1 MIKLTLIIAC
11 VLGATMTAYAQ
22 VAVPPFTSSIQEKF
36 DALPAGSHTSF
47 VGFSGLAATF
57 ANLGTGGAMIINNSG
72 TILPPV
78 SPKHDLFGRGVDVR
92 IDFHQK
98 VAKQFGG
105 MFRVAKAGVNPT
117 QAKLQFFRAGMPVGV
132 AVVVP
137 VNPAAW
143 KWHGYDLSKVG
154 GYDEVHITSLG
165 GTLPGYVG
173 MDNLVRR

>member
-47 VGFSGLAATF
+47 VGFP
-57 ANLGTGGAMIINNSG
+57 GGAMIINNSVA
-72 TILPPV
+72 ILPPV

-117 QAKLQFFRAGMPVGV
+117 QAKFQFFRGGMPVGV

-137 VNPAAW
+137 VNAAAW
-143 KWHGYDLSKVG
+143 KWHGYDLGKVG

>member
-1 MIKLTLIIAC
+1 MIKLTLIIAY

-22 VAVPPFTSSIQEKF
+22 VAVSPFTSPIREKF
-36 DALPAGSHTSF
+36 DALPVGSHPSF
-47 VGFSGLAATF
+47 AGFSGAATF
-57 ANLGTGGAMIINNSG
+57 ANLGAGGAMIINNNVA
-72 TILPPV
+72 ILPPV
-78 SPKHDLFGRGVDVR
+78 SPKNDLFGRGVDVR

-98 VAKQFGG
+98 VMKRFGG

-117 QAKLQFFRAGMPVGV
+117 KAKLQFFRGGMPVGV